1 MPGKVAA
8 PPPVPEAAL
17 PFLVIL
23 AGVAHA
29 LLQEQLMVAMPAKLP
44 LLITMFE
51 FGVCSGHSGAWLA
64 IFGKG
69 GVSTPK
75 LPLLRISLLVFASLV
90 CGNIALRW
98 VSYPV
103 KVIVKSCK
111 VFFLSLTPFFPYV
124 TPHSS
129 HITPFN
135 FSRSQTRQLLPTML
149 LGSALLGKR
158 YAPTDHIA
166 AALLCLGLVGFTLA
180 PHGDSAAGSGSSA
193 VLYSSNPLGVG
204 LLFFAVCCDAV
215 QVLSQEKLM
224 RANPK
229 LTPMH
234 VMLWSNGMAFVAV
247 ASGFFLTGE
256 FAVFRRVPAQGVPIL
271 MLYAYGFS
279 SWVGV
284 CCFIALTRSW
294 GGTAAVVTT
303 NSRKL
308 LTIVFSFIFFP
319 KPLGSA
325 LFLSGLVVMAGI
337 GLHAYNKVYRLDVAH
352 VTHTTPK
359 DNRPIKP
366 AADAKTSRSPKSAR
380 PQPKSPRVAAAAS
393 KSPKR
398 PRAASSDADA
408 TPGRRKS
415 PRRSPR
421 RTPKAKAS

>member
-51 FGVCSGHSGAWLA
+51 FGVCAGHSGAWLA
-64 IFGKG
+64 IFGKA
-69 GVSTPK
+69 GVTTPK

-111 VFFLSLTPFFPYV
+111 
-124 TPHSS
+124 
-129 HITPFN
+129 
-135 FSRSQTRQLLPTML
+135 LLPTML

-256 FAVFRRVPAQGVPIL
+256 FRRVPTQGVPIL

-284 CCFIALTRSW
+284 CCFIALTRTW

-337 GLHAYNKVYRLDVAH
+337 GLHAYNKVYRRDVAH
-352 VTHTTPK
+352 VTHTPPK
-359 DNRPIKP
+359 DNRPNKP

-380 PQPKSPRVAAAAS
+380 TQPKSPRVAAAAS

-398 PRAASSDADA
+398 PGAASSDAGA
-408 TPGRRKS
+408 TSGRRKS